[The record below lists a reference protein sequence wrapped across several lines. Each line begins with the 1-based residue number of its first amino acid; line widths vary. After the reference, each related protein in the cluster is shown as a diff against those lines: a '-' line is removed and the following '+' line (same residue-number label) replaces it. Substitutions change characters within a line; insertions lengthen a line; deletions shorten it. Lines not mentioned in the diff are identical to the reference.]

1 MVFLGWPVNP
11 LPTIGKKLLASSG
24 SRRMRVLVEG
34 LSFVTAT
41 PLRTVHDIF
50 PTFLPLLPP
59 CERPIADRACLG
71 WQLGF

>member
-34 LSFVTAT
+34 LSFVTTT

>member
-11 LPTIGKKLLASSG
+11 LPTIGKKLPASSG

-34 LSFVTAT
+34 LSFVTTT

-59 CERPIADRACLG
+59 CERPIADWACLG
-71 WQLGF
+71 WQLRF